1 MKTSYCHHL
10 QPPKH
15 RNLSKKHNGLYS
27 ISSKHHKQNT
37 QAHIHKFEVL
47 NILFVND
54 SIQIINPN
62 LITLP
67 NSQTKEEN
75 GYRNYLR
82 SSKMRETMTTAA
94 GRHVARRKLVNRVE
108 QRKESW
114 ENDQATLEMEGQL
127 KITKKNQ
134 SFLLLTALQAGNK
147 VAGAGKGRSRRSL
160 MGQRRGSKF
169 WEREEEEVRNQHLHE
184 NITQDM
190 VKRLK
195 LYHYSR
201 RRPPWLVGER
211 RTRRK
216 REIEREMSS
225 GEGSKTR
232 IESLGKEVAPTTAPT
247 AVPAVPS
254 GGWKS
259 EEEEKSKGRGEEKCR
274 PKKKMRKEGE
284 EKCM

>member
-37 QAHIHKFEVL
+37 QTHIHKFEVL

-82 SSKMRETMTTAA
+82 NSKMRETMTTAA
-94 GRHVARRKLVNRVE
+94 GRHVARRKLVGRAE

-114 ENDQATLEMEGQL
+114 ENDKTTLEMEGQL
-127 KITKKNQ
+127 KTIKKNQ
-134 SFLLLTALQAGNK
+134 SFLPLTALQAGNK
-147 VAGAGKGRSRRSL
+147 VAGAG
-160 MGQRRGSKF
+160 
-169 WEREEEEVRNQHLHE
+169 
-184 NITQDM
+184 
-190 VKRLK
+190 
-195 LYHYSR
+195 
-201 RRPPWLVGER
+201 

-216 REIEREMSS
+216 SAIT
-225 GEGSKTR
+225 EGRVKRT
-232 IESLGKEVAPTTAPT
+232 
-247 AVPAVPS
+247 
-254 GGWKS
+254 WKKNGNY
-259 EEEEKSKGRGEEKCR
+259 EK
-274 PKKKMRKEGE
+274 
-284 EKCM
+284 